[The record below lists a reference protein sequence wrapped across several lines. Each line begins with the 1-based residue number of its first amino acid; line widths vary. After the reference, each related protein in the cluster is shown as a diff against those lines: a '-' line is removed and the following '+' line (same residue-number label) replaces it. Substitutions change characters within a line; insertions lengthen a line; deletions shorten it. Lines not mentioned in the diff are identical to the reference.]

1 MFELYNDFQIN
12 PNCITYELLCIVVI
26 LIINFK
32 RNAEYLKVK
41 IICNK
46 IICAIMF
53 YVIDIYNVNQM
64 SKIYLFI

>member
-32 RNAEYLKVK
+32 RNAEYLKSQ
-41 IICNK
+41 N
-46 IICAIMF
+46 
-53 YVIDIYNVNQM
+53 
-64 SKIYLFI
+64 YLQ